1 MQIFLR
7 TSTRMHASP
16 HTRKHAHTRIY
27 SPVDALNMQKWSSKQ
42 RQEQQ
47 GEAGAQ
53 AAAELLTDR
62 NDDSQNSHGD
72 VVANEVVITASWQEK
87 SGK

>member
-1 MQIFLR
+1 
-7 TSTRMHASP
+7 
-16 HTRKHAHTRIY
+16 
-27 SPVDALNMQKWSSKQ
+27 MQKWSSKQ
-42 RQEQQ
+42 RQERQ
-47 GEAGAQ
+47 GEAGEQ

-72 VVANEVVITASWQEK
+72 VVADEVVITASWQEK